1 MERKLKN
8 WFNLLHSATFR
19 QSLLTTSATIVNGL
33 LGAIFFILVA
43 RFLGPAEFGL
53 FSIAIATTSLI
64 ADIADFGTNT
74 GIVRFVPKY
83 LIDSPD
89 KAYKLLKLSL
99 EVKAVV
105 WLVIFVT
112 GYFMAPLVAQIFF
125 NKPELTFSLQLAL
138 LGAGGAMLFSF
149 VQSSLQALQ
158 KYRLWSLVNIS
169 ANFLRLLIFGVL
181 GVIGLAGLN
190 SSLFIYIGLPFFGFL
205 LGLCFLP
212 VRKIISSKNETSM
225 FKDFRNFNVAVGI
238 FTVIAA
244 FSGRLDTYIGARLL
258 SPQDLGIYGAAV
270 QLNSFILQ
278 IMGAMGVVVAPK
290 FASFDTLAKM
300 TAYLKK
306 LQIMVLLLAGV
317 FLLGSPLA
325 FVFLPWFYGSGY
337 ESLPIIFLLYLVAMM
352 IYLIA
357 VPVHTAI
364 FYYYSKPQVF
374 IYVALGHLA
383 IVYLLGLIL
392 TAQFGIIGLTLAVIA
407 GMVFNL
413 VVPLFYVLNRIR
425 KGN

>member
-19 QSLLTTSATIVNGL
+19 QSLFTTSVTIVNGL

-43 RFLGPAEFGL
+43 RFLGPTEFGL

-83 LIDSPD
+83 LIESSD

-105 WLVIFVT
+105 WLMILVS
-112 GYFMAPLVAQIFF
+112 GYFLAPFIAQVFF
-125 NKPELTFSLQLAL
+125 DKPSLAFSLQLAL
-138 LGAGGAMLFSF
+138 IGAGGAMLFSF
-149 VQSSLQALQ
+149 VQSSLQAFQ

-181 GVIGLAGLN
+181 GIIGLAGLT
-190 SSLFIYIGLPFFGFL
+190 SSLFVYIGLPFFGFL

-212 VRKIISSKNETSM
+212 TGKIISAKNEVVM

-244 FSGRLDTYIGARLL
+244 FSGRIDTYLGARLL

-278 IMGAMGVVVAPK
+278 IIGAIGVVVAPK
-290 FASFDTLAKM
+290 FASFDTLVKM
-300 TAYLKK
+300 TSYLKK
-306 LQIMVLLLAGV
+306 LQVMVLLLVAIL
-317 FLLGSPLA
+317 LLGSPLA
-325 FVFLPWFYGSGY
+325 SVFLPWFYGNGY
-337 ESLPIIFLLYLVAMM
+337 ESLPLVFILYLIGML

-364 FYYYSKPQVF
+364 FYYYARPQVF
-374 IYVALGHLA
+374 IYVALGHLLL
-383 IVYLLGLIL
+383 VYLLGIFL
-392 TAQFGIIGLTLAVIA
+392 TQQFGIVGLTLAVVA

-413 VVPLFYVLNRIR
+413 LVPLFYVLNRIK
-425 KGN
+425 KGK